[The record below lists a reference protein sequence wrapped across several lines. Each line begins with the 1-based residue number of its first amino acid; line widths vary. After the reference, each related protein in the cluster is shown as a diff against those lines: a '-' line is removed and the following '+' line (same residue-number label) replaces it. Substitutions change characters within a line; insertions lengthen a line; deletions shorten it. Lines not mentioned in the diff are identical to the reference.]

1 MMEQNKKEKNEK
13 IIFGDWLVL
22 GILRLRTGAMTN
34 ISIHL
39 L

>member
-22 GILRLRTGAMTN
+22 IGDTSSEN
-34 ISIHL
+34 WSND
-39 L
+39 